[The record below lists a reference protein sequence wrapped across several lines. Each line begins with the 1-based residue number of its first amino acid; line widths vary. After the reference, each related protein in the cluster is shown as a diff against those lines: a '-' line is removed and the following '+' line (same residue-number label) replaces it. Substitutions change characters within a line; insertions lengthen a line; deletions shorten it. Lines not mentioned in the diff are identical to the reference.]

1 MTSIQIDRIEI
12 EGSRSPHGLKIE
24 IGGKIGQQ
32 VDDDIIIAMRTRGR
46 EFLET
51 IRPTFE
57 EAFERIFLEPK
68 ATTEIS
74 DFDL

>member
-12 EGSRSPHGLKIE
+12 EGSQSPHGLKIE

-32 VDDDIIIAMRTRGR
+32 VDDDIIIAMHTRGR

-57 EAFERIFLEPK
+57 EAFERIFLQPRNPAK
-68 ATTEIS
+68 IS
-74 DFDL
+74 DIDL